1 MLMCIQLVV
10 GHHFFLSY
18 EPVLTITDNPSA
30 TLISS
35 FTPNP
40 SPGSDEALD
49 LVKQW
54 VNECNEKH
62 EGVCCKSPD
71 FMAPLPRRVIDVG
84 DGHSLRLYERSSGE
98 RGCYTTLSYCWGG
111 SQRFQTSTYT
121 VDAMRSGFVVTDL
134 PKTMQDAVAITK
146 AIGVRYIW
154 IDCLCI
160 IQDIPTDL
168 SYEFS
173 QMANIYKGSY
183 LTICATRAE
192 NVDNGFLL
200 NEADESTGLWK
211 GLVPLT
217 FWVPDQKA
225 KTSKELAESPA
236 QEGKVWLLDEDKS
249 WKSIWSF
256 ATSRRGWCLQE
267 QLLSPRFLSY
277 GRWPTWRCRKAT
289 WTDGG
294 YYHSPSNMRDDTE
307 TLENLL
313 VDMIF
318 DETSQ
323 PDDCSPVLDVFR
335 TTQLYQAWYALVHDY
350 SRREIGLPCDKLPAI
365 GGMAAEFSRLT
376 GHRYLAGLWD
386 KNILHDLMWFTK
398 AREWSQRP
406 VEWRAPSWSWASV
419 NAVITY
425 GRITA
430 DSKPLS
436 TVRKCNVSPK
446 DPLSIFGE
454 IVDGVIEVKGPF
466 SLVELQD
473 SNTTLEE
480 QSKAPIRPK
489 IDVDGDG
496 DWFLKMMRH
505 SVDASGTNEVNP
517 ETHRVPD
524 APKLEGQVYALIT
537 FSRDWTVETKGRR
550 VKDVCY
556 SGLFLKKSDK
566 IPGYFE
572 RVGMFANE
580 ATEWLDQNP
589 RPWKEEII
597 QII

>member
-1 MLMCIQLVV
+1 
-10 GHHFFLSY
+10 
-18 EPVLTITDNPSA
+18 
-30 TLISS
+30 
-35 FTPNP
+35 
-40 SPGSDEALD
+40 
-49 LVKQW
+49 
-54 VNECNEKH
+54 
-62 EGVCCKSPD
+62 
-71 FMAPLPRRVIDVG
+71 
-84 DGHSLRLYERSSGE
+84 
-98 RGCYTTLSYCWGG
+98 
-111 SQRFQTSTYT
+111 
-121 VDAMRSGFVVTDL
+121 
-134 PKTMQDAVAITK
+134 
-146 AIGVRYIW
+146 
-154 IDCLCI
+154 
-160 IQDIPTDL
+160 
-168 SYEFS
+168 
-173 QMANIYKGSY
+173 MANIYKGSY